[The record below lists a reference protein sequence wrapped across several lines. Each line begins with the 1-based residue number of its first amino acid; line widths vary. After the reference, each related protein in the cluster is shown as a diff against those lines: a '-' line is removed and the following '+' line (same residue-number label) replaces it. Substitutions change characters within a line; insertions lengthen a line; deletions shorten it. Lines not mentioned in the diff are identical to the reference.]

1 MKITALEEYGLRCLM
16 QLAQAQAEGNAGL
29 SISEISKK
37 DGLSIQY
44 VSKITTHLRRQGI
57 IGSVRGVH
65 GGYRLAKKPQELKL
79 SEIARALGDPMFDE
93 EFCVDHAGK
102 ENACV
107 HEKNCSVRSVWNV
120 IHRHVNMIMNQITL
134 QDLLQNEAETKEQLL
149 KVVSG

>member
-1 MKITALEEYGLRCLM
+1 MP
-16 QLAQAQAEGNAGL
+16 NH
-29 SISEISKK
+29 SSKK
-37 DGLSIQY
+37 EGLSIQY